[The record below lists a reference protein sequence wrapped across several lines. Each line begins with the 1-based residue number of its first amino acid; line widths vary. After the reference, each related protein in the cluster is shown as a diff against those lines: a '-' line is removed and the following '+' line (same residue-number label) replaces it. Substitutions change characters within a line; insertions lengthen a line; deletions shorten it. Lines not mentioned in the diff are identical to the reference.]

1 MPGPEADY
9 LDDGFGE
16 DGHGDLETELEAP
29 GTDALPN
36 HSNQEELTMSAH
48 PTGGS
53 KDDRTHVKGG
63 VRGDDDRAADR
74 LSDKKERRAH
84 QEELLDEGV
93 EETFPASDPVSVKR
107 IT

>member
-1 MPGPEADY
+1 MPGPEDDY

-16 DGHGDLETELEAP
+16 DEALDPFAELETDGA
-29 GTDALPN
+29 DALPLQP
-36 HSNQEELTMSAH
+36 QEMHMQHREPELTE
-48 PTGGS
+48 
-53 KDDRTHVKGG
+53 DRTHVKGG
-63 VRGDDDRAADR
+63 VRGDDDRAA
-74 LSDKKERRAH
+74 ERVTGEKRHIPKAH

>member
-1 MPGPEADY
+1 MPEPDDY
-9 LDDGFGE
+9 LDGDFGE
-16 DGHGDLETELEAP
+16 DGGADDLAVLPADAADAVADDMDEEAAEMNDRHTPTE
-29 GTDALPN
+29 
-36 HSNQEELTMSAH
+36 
-48 PTGGS
+48 
-53 KDDRTHVKGG
+53 DRTHVKGG

-74 LSDKKERRAH
+74 VTGRNRGNRKAH